1 MKPAIC
7 FALAATLVAG
17 TAMLAAPGQDRT
29 SDRPGQL
36 TRSSVFVD
44 NRGAQN
50 AIPVVVHG
58 FPTATPLPVHLTR
71 QSWEYQTVTL
81 MAGQDVARALA
92 GLGQDGWEATGI
104 VVFDASRATV
114 LLKRPR

>member
-1 MKPAIC
+1 MKLAISI
-7 FALAATLVAG
+7 ALATTLIAG

-29 SDRPGQL
+29 TDRPGQL

-44 NRGAQN
+44 NRSPED
-50 AIPVVVHG
+50 AIPVTVQNVS
-58 FPTATPLPVHLTR
+58 AKAALPVHLAR
-71 QSWEYQTVTL
+71 QVWEYQTVTV
-81 MAGQDVARALA
+81 AQGQDAGRALSA
-92 GLGQDGWEATGI
+92 LGLDGWEATGI